1 MSSEG
6 DVICLFSL
14 LSFLGIVECVQG
26 INNSFPVHK
35 SDI

>member
-1 MSSEG
+1 MYSES
-6 DVICLFSL
+6 DVMFVAL

-26 INNSFPVHK
+26 NNNSFPVHK